1 MPTVQRDGAT
11 IYYEVS
17 GNESGFPLLL
27 LAPGGLNSAIPFWHR
42 MPLNPITA
50 FADEYRVITMDQR
63 NAGQSSG
70 PLPPGD
76 AWAMYLDDQLA
87 VLDAVGVEQ
96 ALVIG
101 CCIGCTF
108 ILELA
113 ERAPSRI
120 AAGIMMQP
128 IGLDGTNPG
137 AFGEATWMPWGENL
151 IENGADLNMDTV
163 AAFGHSLF
171 DPGFVFSVSREFVPT
186 IKTPLLLMDGDDRAH
201 PKGISDELAAL
212 LPDMGRIVRWREP
225 DAVADATEQ
234 MRQFLRA
241 HTPASGG

>member
-1 MPTVQRDGAT
+1 MPTLQRDGAT

-27 LAPGGLNSAIPFWHR
+27 LAPGGLNSAILFWHR

-50 FADEYRVITMDQR
+50 FADEFRIITMDQR

-70 PLPPGD
+70 PLVTTDGWTMF
-76 AWAMYLDDQLA
+76 ADDQLA
-87 VLDAVGVEQ
+87 VLDAVGVDRFI
-96 ALVIG
+96 AIG

-108 ILELA
+108 ILELI
-113 ERAPSRI
+113 ERAPTRI
-120 AAGIMMQP
+120 VAGIMMQP
-128 IGLDGTNPG
+128 IGLDDSNPG
-137 AFGEATWMPWGENL
+137 TFGEATWTPWGQNL
-151 IENGADLNMDTV
+151 IEKGAHLDMETV

-171 DPGFVFSVSREFVPT
+171 DPGFVFSVSREFT
-186 IKTPLLLMDGDDRAH
+186 QGITTPLLLMDGNDCAH

-212 LPDMGRIVRWREP
+212 VPGIERIERWRDEDVVP
-225 DAVADATEQ
+225 AATDQ

-241 HTPASGG
+241 HTPAGGN